1 MFLGTRSLIPYINSE
16 NTYINTY
23 HMLRSK
29 LITWKL
35 PRVEFVEVDLGDDGN
50 GEGRGG
56 GLFLEV
62 VND

>member
-1 MFLGTRSLIPYINSE
+1 
-16 NTYINTY
+16 
-23 HMLRSK
+23 MLRSK
-29 LITWKL
+29 LITWQL